1 MKNINLENTLKA
13 LNLEY
18 PPIFDKKDH
27 AKYVIDWREQYE
39 GETSAVL
46 RPIDTKEVSN
56 IIKFAHD
63 NNIAIVPQGGNT
75 SLCGG
80 ATPDKAGKSLL
91 ISLEKM
97 NKIRSFNVEAQTITV
112 DAGVILSSIHE
123 RVEDKNLFFPLN
135 LGAKGSCMIGGN
147 LSTNAGGVNVLK

>member
-1 MKNINLENTLKA
+1 MENINIDNSLKS
-13 LNLEY
+13 LSLKN
-18 PPIFDKKDH
+18 PPIFDKQEHD
-27 AKYVIDWREQYE
+27 KYVKDWREQYV

-46 RPIDTKEVSN
+46 RPADTKEVSK

-63 NNIAIVPQGGNT
+63 NNITIVPQGGNT

-80 ATPDKAGKSLL
+80 ATPDKTGNSIL

-112 DAGVILSSIHE
+112 DAG
-123 RVEDKNLFFPLN
+123 LFYRSFM
-135 LGAKGSCMIGGN
+135 KE
-147 LSTNAGGVNVLK
+147 LKKKICFFL